1 MQKKKNEKNENKKQ
15 NKTIDILSFHQNSI
29 RHTLSIRKKFIRLPR
44 LMNGSPQTYKSWWGL
59 NSDAMCTRSSSEAD
73 HSDQEDQYVR
83 KTDRATQTE
92 N

>member
-1 MQKKKNEKNENKKQ
+1 MKQ
-15 NKTIDILSFHQNSI
+15 NKKTPIDILSFHQNSI